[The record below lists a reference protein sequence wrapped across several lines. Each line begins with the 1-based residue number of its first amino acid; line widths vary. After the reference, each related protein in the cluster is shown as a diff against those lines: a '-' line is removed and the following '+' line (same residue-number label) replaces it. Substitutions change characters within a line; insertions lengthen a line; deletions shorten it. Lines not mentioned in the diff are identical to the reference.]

1 MNYEFIEGIYKLVSK
16 KYNCKESLNQ
26 FALSLKKAFES
37 KKIDIINGDY
47 VYRLKAIKSCYPISN
62 GNIAIY
68 NDIAFYLLETG
79 QLQFSLELINEILK
93 INPSRVVA
101 WLNLADTYWQL
112 DEKNKAKKSY
122 QKYIE
127 LMKSQNKDLSKIPQ
141 RVYDRTK

>member
-1 MNYEFIEGIYKLVSK
+1 MNYEFIEGIYKLVSQ